1 MNLSTFSFKT
11 ELKAVALAL
20 ALLLA
25 VEAGMRW
32 LEPHLSVDVSHIQEI
47 PELVSRLAQAPGEH
61 LLFLGNST
69 TRRGVDVDVLEPA
82 LAEQGVAT
90 DDLSLGLIHPDASD
104 ILDWLYV
111 YQHNFG
117 APAAQPDVMVVGFAT
132 DNLEDV
138 SPNPQQIRRVARHHT
153 SVRDIP
159 KVFGQD
165 FTTLS
170 QRGDYLLS
178 KVFASFAHRE
188 RVRVRLLAMIIPF
201 YQQTERGM
209 NEAQRASA
217 APPETPSPQARY
229 TRLKRFLDSVD
240 TAEVQVIFVAMPL
253 RDPYQLDPELRGIL
267 EKQGAELVD
276 LQSVSGITPEVFADS
291 LHLVPEGAVI
301 YSRALAEKLAPLL
314 KKPDFY
320 SYVPSNR

>member
-1 MNLSTFSFKT
+1 MNLSTFSFRA
-11 ELKAVALAL
+11 ELKAIALAL

-47 PELVSRLAQAPGEH
+47 PQIVDRLARAQGEH

-69 TRRGVDVDVLEPA
+69 TRRGVDMDVLEPA
-82 LAEQGVAT
+82 LAEQGVAA
-90 DDLSLGLIHPDASD
+90 DDLSVGLVHPDASD

-117 APAAQPDVMVVGFAT
+117 AFTAQPDVMVVSFAT
-132 DNLEDV
+132 DNLQDV

-153 SVRDIP
+153 SVQDIP
-159 KVFGQD
+159 KVFSQD

-170 QRGDYLLS
+170 QRGDYLFS

-188 RVRVRLLAMIIPF
+188 RVRVRLLAMMIP
-201 YQQTERGM
+201 YYKQTEQGL
-209 NEAQRASA
+209 NETQLVSQTL
-217 APPETPSPQARY
+217 PTKTPQIRY
-229 TRLKRFLDSVD
+229 TRLERFLSEVD
-240 TAEVQVIFVAMPL
+240 TAAVRVIFVAMPL

-267 EKQGAELVD
+267 ERQGAELIN
-276 LQSVSGITPEVFADS
+276 LQSVPGITPDAFLDG
-291 LHLVPEGAVI
+291 LHLTPEGAVV
-301 YSRALAEKLAPLL
+301 YSRALAQKLAPFL
-314 KKPDFY
+314 KLELY
-320 SYVPSNR
+320 SELPSGR

>member
-20 ALLLA
+20 TLLLA

-32 LEPHLSVDVSHIQEI
+32 FEPHLSVDVSHIQEI
-47 PELVSRLAQAPGEH
+47 PELVSQLAQAPGEH

-117 APAAQPDVMVVGFAT
+117 APTAQPDVMVVGFAT

-159 KVFGQD
+159 EVFGQD

-170 QRGDYLLS
+170 QRGDYLFS

-188 RVRVRLLAMIIPF
+188 RVRVRLLAMILPF
-201 YQQTERGM
+201 YRQTERSM
-209 NEAQRASA
+209 NDAQQ
-217 APPETPSPQARY
+217 PSEVLPADLSQVRY
-229 TRLKRFLDSVD
+229 TRLKRFLDDVN
-240 TAEVQVIFVAMPL
+240 TAEVQVIFAAMPL

-267 EKQGAELVD
+267 KRQGAELID
-276 LQSVSGITPEVFADS
+276 MRSVPGITPELFRDS
-291 LHLVPEGAVI
+291 LHLIPEGAVI
-301 YSRALAEKLAPLL
+301 YSRALAKKLAPLL
-314 KKPDFY
+314 TELY
-320 SYVPSNR
+320 NGQSSR